1 MAFSALKIEQLIA
14 ILAKETGRTSD
25 DLFQAVISADQTLLP
40 KSLMLKLDDGKY
52 GLKPEKKVRVWAS
65 LAAKTLAEDLGITE
79 ADITERTGK
88 NGVIVLADVKN
99 AYKQK
104 QGATIEP
111 AKEKKTKPKA
121 KKTKEPVPPPPPEPE
136 SESEDEGSEFEDE

>member
-1 MAFSALKIEQLIA
+1 
-14 ILAKETGRTSD
+14 
-25 DLFQAVISADQTLLP
+25 
-40 KSLMLKLDDGKY
+40 MLKLDDGKY